1 MKNKDIDNFIR
12 EKAKEDQKISKRAE
26 DVIKKFEKNVVL
38 EGGEQME
45 KRVVTIS
52 FGKFVTI
59 AASLVIVGFLG
70 INLYAQSNGKMS
82 AISSIQALFKNEA
95 RIDLDET
102 AKSLFE
108 RAFYAVKETNIYEI
122 DANEPKIYNK
132 NNIVYVKT
140 IKKYNRDELKERYN
154 TIFDG
159 EALDKIVDELF
170 CDVDGMTYQIATS
183 GKSYWIKNSKVENIK
198 EEDEEITYKVT
209 YEEECAETTKT
220 KTCVMKIRKEDDGYK
235 IVETE
240 DLNVL
245 GENSK
250 QTEITEDTNSKEDE
264 KITEDTAK
272 NNTNGGSNDSNAIAT
287 NLCGDVNCDGI
298 VNGKDLI
305 ALQKYLQGNKTLSE
319 QGKENA
325 DTNDDG
331 IVAEAD
337 VGILRQYL
345 AGNCDRLPNR
355 ISKEKFITKDIPG
368 MKINYPTSWKVTEIN
383 KNKWNSQPGEPSC
396 SFSGTVNNVN
406 VTLTV
411 YEPTFNSGGYEE
423 LFRKECE
430 KNGRQYSKEMSE
442 GGFNIGSTDPNRL
455 EWREATIA
463 NNTEVYYHVIDS
475 TAGIAVKIEA
485 KYDTMDESRLPALRV
500 VEDMVLSAIIT
511 SY

>member
-298 VNGKDLI
+298 VN
-305 ALQKYLQGNKTLSE
+305 
-319 QGKENA
+319 
-325 DTNDDG
+325 NDD
-331 IVAEAD
+331 VD
-337 VGILRQYL
+337 YL
-345 AGNCDRLPNR
+345 LKHLAR
-355 ISKEKFITKDIPG
+355 
-368 MKINYPTSWKVTEIN
+368 
-383 KNKWNSQPGEPSC
+383 
-396 SFSGTVNNVN
+396 
-406 VTLTV
+406 
-411 YEPTFNSGGYEE
+411 
-423 LFRKECE
+423 
-430 KNGRQYSKEMSE
+430 
-442 GGFNIGSTDPNRL
+442 
-455 EWREATIA
+455 
-463 NNTEVYYHVIDS
+463 
-475 TAGIAVKIEA
+475 
-485 KYDTMDESRLPALRV
+485 
-500 VEDMVLSAIIT
+500 
-511 SY
+511 

>member
-245 GENSK
+245 GENS
-250 QTEITEDTNSKEDE
+250 
-264 KITEDTAK
+264 
-272 NNTNGGSNDSNAIAT
+272 
-287 NLCGDVNCDGI
+287 
-298 VNGKDLI
+298 
-305 ALQKYLQGNKTLSE
+305 
-319 QGKENA
+319 
-325 DTNDDG
+325 
-331 IVAEAD
+331 
-337 VGILRQYL
+337 
-345 AGNCDRLPNR
+345 
-355 ISKEKFITKDIPG
+355 
-368 MKINYPTSWKVTEIN
+368 
-383 KNKWNSQPGEPSC
+383 
-396 SFSGTVNNVN
+396 
-406 VTLTV
+406 
-411 YEPTFNSGGYEE
+411 
-423 LFRKECE
+423 
-430 KNGRQYSKEMSE
+430 
-442 GGFNIGSTDPNRL
+442 
-455 EWREATIA
+455 
-463 NNTEVYYHVIDS
+463 
-475 TAGIAVKIEA
+475 
-485 KYDTMDESRLPALRV
+485 
-500 VEDMVLSAIIT
+500 
-511 SY
+511 